1 MHCRRPFYLHVTRWN
16 GHAINNH
23 SQLRETTSFSCA
35 NARDNASSL
44 VWHPKE
50 RSRQP
55 EIIHP
60 AGIAIGRVR
69 TRRSHPNVHNCEN
82 GGRFPPRENL
92 RVPLSTFASQ
102 PSKLFNRPTGFYFA
116 VHLRERRRSLKTSA
130 KKTWRHL
137 PPPLGLLSR
146 GGIEAKRPRC
156 FENALLNRSTSP
168 CFSTLQDKSSK
179 KRAIPSQ
186 EKMIGRWDACPFQTD
201 FILFG
206 KRGGKRWTRGSIESG
221 NFGLFV
227 CFCAKMQTIYPST
240 KGGWERIDRTEVG
253 TNSWLVS
260 CFSPEMRNPRWG
272 FGLWLRLIRSFN
284 RYRDYGRTRGSIY
297 SFRPIIFVYLIRL
310 FIRKKRNMGKQIS
323 HR

>member
-1 MHCRRPFYLHVTRWN
+1 MHCRPFYLHVTRWN

-69 TRRSHPNVHNCEN
+69 TRRSHPNVHNCES

-146 GGIEAKRPRC
+146 GGVEAKRPRC

-168 CFSTLQDKSSK
+168 CFSTLQDKSFK

-206 KRGGKRWTRGSIESG
+206 KKGGKGGRVDRSNRAISDC
-221 NFGLFV
+221 LFV
-227 CFCAKMQTIYPST
+227 SARKCRQST
-240 KGGWERIDRTEVG
+240 RRQREGGNVLTERRWARIADWFRVFRRKWETHDEVSG
-253 TNSWLVS
+253 
-260 CFSPEMRNPRWG
+260 
-272 FGLWLRLIRSFN
+272 
-284 RYRDYGRTRGSIY
+284 YGYG
-297 SFRPIIFVYLIRL
+297 
-310 FIRKKRNMGKQIS
+310 
-323 HR
+323 

>member
-1 MHCRRPFYLHVTRWN
+1 MHCRPFYLHVTRWN

-69 TRRSHPNVHNCEN
+69 TRRSHPNVHNCES

-92 RVPLSTFASQ
+92 RVPLSTFAPQ

-146 GGIEAKRPRC
+146 GGVEAKRPHC

-206 KRGGKRWTRGSIESG
+206 KKGGKGGRVDRSNRAISDC
-221 NFGLFV
+221 LFV
-227 CFCAKMQTIYPST
+227 SARKCRQST
-240 KGGWERIDRTEVG
+240 RRQREGGNVLTERRWARIADWFRVFRRKWETHDEVSG
-253 TNSWLVS
+253 
-260 CFSPEMRNPRWG
+260 
-272 FGLWLRLIRSFN
+272 
-284 RYRDYGRTRGSIY
+284 YGYG
-297 SFRPIIFVYLIRL
+297 
-310 FIRKKRNMGKQIS
+310 
-323 HR
+323 

>member
-44 VWHPKE
+44 VWHPKA

-69 TRRSHPNVHNCEN
+69 TRRSHPNVHNCES

-92 RVPLSTFASQ
+92 RVPLSTFAPQ

-137 PPPLGLLSR
+137 PPLLGLLSR
-146 GGIEAKRPRC
+146 GGVEAKRPRC

-206 KRGGKRWTRGSIESG
+206 KKGGKGGRVDRSNRAISDC
-221 NFGLFV
+221 LFV
-227 CFCAKMQTIYPST
+227 SARKCRQST
-240 KGGWERIDRTEVG
+240 RRQREGGNVLTERRWARIADWFRVFRRKWETHDEVSG
-253 TNSWLVS
+253 
-260 CFSPEMRNPRWG
+260 
-272 FGLWLRLIRSFN
+272 
-284 RYRDYGRTRGSIY
+284 YGYG
-297 SFRPIIFVYLIRL
+297 
-310 FIRKKRNMGKQIS
+310 
-323 HR
+323 

>member
-1 MHCRRPFYLHVTRWN
+1 MHCRPFYLHVTRWN

-69 TRRSHPNVHNCEN
+69 TRRSHPNVHNCES

-179 KRAIPSQ
+179 KRAISSRR
-186 EKMIGRWDACPFQTD
+186 EMAGRWDACPFRTD
-201 FILFG
+201 SEFYLE
-206 KRGGKRWTRGSIESG
+206 KKGGKDAWIDWIGQFRIVC
-221 NFGLFV
+221 LFLRENADNLPV
-227 CFCAKMQTIYPST
+227 D
-240 KGGWERIDRTEVG
+240 KGRVG
-253 TNSWLVS
+253 TYWPNGGGH
-260 CFSPEMRNPRWG
+260 E
-272 FGLWLRLIRSFN
+272 
-284 RYRDYGRTRGSIY
+284 
-297 SFRPIIFVYLIRL
+297 
-310 FIRKKRNMGKQIS
+310 
-323 HR
+323 

>member
-69 TRRSHPNVHNCEN
+69 TRRSHPNVHNCES

-92 RVPLSTFASQ
+92 RVPLSTFAPQ

-146 GGIEAKRPRC
+146 GGVEAKRPHC

-206 KRGGKRWTRGSIESG
+206 KKGGKGGRVDRSNRAISDC
-221 NFGLFV
+221 LFV
-227 CFCAKMQTIYPST
+227 SARKCRQST
-240 KGGWERIDRTEVG
+240 RRQREGGNVLTERRWARIADWFRVFRRKWETHDEVSG
-253 TNSWLVS
+253 
-260 CFSPEMRNPRWG
+260 
-272 FGLWLRLIRSFN
+272 
-284 RYRDYGRTRGSIY
+284 YGYG
-297 SFRPIIFVYLIRL
+297 
-310 FIRKKRNMGKQIS
+310 
-323 HR
+323 

>member
-44 VWHPKE
+44 VWHPKA

-69 TRRSHPNVHNCEN
+69 TRRSHPNVHNCES

-146 GGIEAKRPRC
+146 GGVEAKRPHC

-206 KRGGKRWTRGSIESG
+206 KKGGKGGRVDRSNRAISDC
-221 NFGLFV
+221 LFV
-227 CFCAKMQTIYPST
+227 SARKCRQST
-240 KGGWERIDRTEVG
+240 RRQREGGNVLTERRWARIADWFRVFRRKWETHDEVSG
-253 TNSWLVS
+253 
-260 CFSPEMRNPRWG
+260 
-272 FGLWLRLIRSFN
+272 
-284 RYRDYGRTRGSIY
+284 YGYG
-297 SFRPIIFVYLIRL
+297 
-310 FIRKKRNMGKQIS
+310 
-323 HR
+323 

>member
-44 VWHPKE
+44 VWHPKA

-69 TRRSHPNVHNCEN
+69 TRRSHPNVHNCES

-92 RVPLSTFASQ
+92 RVPLSTFAPQ

-137 PPPLGLLSR
+137 PPLLGLLSR
-146 GGIEAKRPRC
+146 GGVEAKRPRC

-168 CFSTLQDKSSK
+168 CFSILQDKSFK

-206 KRGGKRWTRGSIESG
+206 KKGGKGGRVDRSNRAISDC
-221 NFGLFV
+221 LFV
-227 CFCAKMQTIYPST
+227 SARKCRQST
-240 KGGWERIDRTEVG
+240 RRQREGGNVLTERRWARIADWFRVFRRKWETHDEVSG
-253 TNSWLVS
+253 
-260 CFSPEMRNPRWG
+260 
-272 FGLWLRLIRSFN
+272 
-284 RYRDYGRTRGSIY
+284 YGYG
-297 SFRPIIFVYLIRL
+297 
-310 FIRKKRNMGKQIS
+310 
-323 HR
+323 

>member
-44 VWHPKE
+44 VWHPKA

-69 TRRSHPNVHNCEN
+69 TRRSHPNVHNCES

-92 RVPLSTFASQ
+92 RVPLSTFAPQ

-146 GGIEAKRPRC
+146 GGVEAKRPRC

-168 CFSTLQDKSSK
+168 CFPPSK
-179 KRAIPSQ
+179 TNRPRNAPYPRRKKWSVDEMLVLFKPILFYLEKGEGKGGRVDRLNRAIS
-186 EKMIGRWDACPFQTD
+186 DC
-201 FILFG
+201 
-206 KRGGKRWTRGSIESG
+206 
-221 NFGLFV
+221 LFV
-227 CFCAKMQTIYPST
+227 SARKCRQST
-240 KGGWERIDRTEVG
+240 RRQREGGNVLTERRWARIADWFRVFRRKWETHDEVSG
-253 TNSWLVS
+253 
-260 CFSPEMRNPRWG
+260 
-272 FGLWLRLIRSFN
+272 
-284 RYRDYGRTRGSIY
+284 YGYG
-297 SFRPIIFVYLIRL
+297 
-310 FIRKKRNMGKQIS
+310 
-323 HR
+323 